1 MVAKTVAT
9 LLATMG
15 DRQPEK
21 SQGSIIMSVLHS
33 DYLSWA
39 EFTLVWEFSC
49 KGGLGNAWW
58 NAFSVYILSVC
69 TKLDV
74 YLQCILGKWF
84 LLGSTSGRLQAY
96 VALALGFA
104 SSSCLRTWG
113 KVFHVAG
120 TKVLPHSIRLFFHSP
135 TVAGACL
142 HESSNYRTCILEHM
156 SHGLSLI
163 WHTYRIR
170 KALPPTNYGV
180 RTEDGAWGSCHN
192 SLTARP
198 SLM

>member
-1 MVAKTVAT
+1 MVAKTVWRTACYNGGQT
-9 LLATMG
+9 A
-15 DRQPEK
+15 REK
-21 SQGSIIMSVLHS
+21 SRKHNHECVALRLLIMGRIHPCMRI
-33 DYLSWA
+33 
-39 EFTLVWEFSC
+39 SC
-49 KGGLGNAWW
+49 KGELGNAWQ
-58 NAFSVYILSVC
+58 NAFCVYILSVC

-74 YLQCILGKWF
+74 YLQGTLGKWF

-120 TKVLPHSIRLFFHSP
+120 TKLLPHSIRLFFHSP
-135 TVAGACL
+135 KVARACL

-163 WHTYRIR
+163 WHTFCIS
-170 KALPPTNYGV
+170 KALLPTNYGV